1 MPRARRPDSPQPG
14 FFDAAAAPSLGLD
27 DDLPGAPLAAR
38 MRPRSLDDYVGQE
51 HIVGP
56 GKLLRRLL
64 EAGQLPSIILWGPP
78 GSGKTTLARIIASQ
92 ANATFV
98 ALSAVSAGVA
108 DLRRVVAEARERH
121 KLAAQ
126 SQVRTEEQAPSPA
139 ETRDGQTPQGHDA
152 ASGVTQVPRAS
163 ARGAASAPRTIL
175 FIDEIHRFNKAQQD
189 AVLPYVE
196 EGTVTLIGATTENP
210 SFEVIGPLLSR
221 SRVFALKALDE
232 ADLET
237 LVRRALSDPAR
248 GLGALGVDMDDDAI
262 EALAASVGGDARIA
276 LNALEAAV
284 MSVAP
289 SIDASLPVPSG
300 PGAAGPVRHVTRTDV
315 EEALQHRTY
324 LYDRQG
330 DAHYDTI
337 SAFIKSLRGS
347 DPDAALYWLAR
358 MIEAGEDP
366 LFIVRRMVILASEDV
381 GLADP
386 QAMVVASAC
395 QQAVHFI
402 GMPEGFYP
410 LAETAIYL
418 ALAPKSNSVGQSYTR
433 ALADVERTRNDPVP
447 LHLRNAVTGLMR
459 GMGYGRGYQYAHD
472 YEGGVAPEQTY
483 LPERLKGRK
492 YYVPRALGK
501 EPELARRVRPTSVGP
516 RPAAPRSP
524 APPE

>member
-1 MPRARRPDSPQPG
+1 MPRAPRSHASQAG
-14 FFDAAAAPSLGLD
+14 FFPSQDGPEDAPGENTA
-27 DDLPGAPLAAR
+27 GAPLAAR
-38 MRPRSLDDYVGQE
+38 MRPRGLEDYVGQE
-51 HIVGP
+51 HVVGP

-64 EAGQLPSIILWGPP
+64 EAGRLPSIILWGPP
-78 GSGKTTLARIIASQ
+78 GVGKTTLARIIASQ

-98 ALSAVSAGVA
+98 AISAVNAGVA
-108 DLRRVVAEARERH
+108 DLRKVIAEARAR
-121 KLAAQ
+121 KP
-126 SQVRTEEQAPSPA
+126 EQ
-139 ETRDGQTPQGHDA
+139 T
-152 ASGVTQVPRAS
+152 V
-163 ARGAASAPRTIL
+163 L

-189 AVLPYVE
+189 AALPVVE
-196 EGTVTLIGATTENP
+196 DGTVTLIGATTENP

-221 SRVFALKALDE
+221 SRVFALRALDE
-232 ADLET
+232 ADLAR
-237 LVRRALSDPAR
+237 LVRRALEDTER
-248 GLGALGVDMDDDAI
+248 GLGALNVAMDDDAI

-284 MSVAP
+284 LSVAP
-289 SIDASLPVPSG
+289 APSPLAERGSTSKSIEAGASSVPPMTPHPRSATPPGGGETETQVPPSPQAGRG
-300 PGAAGPVRHVTRTDV
+300 PGGGVLPVRHVTRADI

-386 QAMVVASAC
+386 QAMVIATAC

-410 LAETAIYL
+410 LAETALYL
-418 ALAPKSNSVGQSYTR
+418 ALAPKSNSVGSSYGR
-433 ALADVERTRNDPVP
+433 ALADVEATRNDPVP

-459 GMGYGRGYQYAHD
+459 GMGYGAGYQYAHD
-472 YEGGVAPEQTY
+472 YAGGIAPDQTY
-483 LPERLKGRK
+483 LPERLVGRRYYESKALGWEQDKGR
-492 YYVPRALGK
+492 GN
-501 EPELARRVRPTSVGP
+501 
-516 RPAAPRSP
+516 RSD
-524 APPE
+524 

>member
-1 MPRARRPDSPQPG
+1 
-14 FFDAAAAPSLGLD
+14 
-27 DDLPGAPLAAR
+27 

-64 EAGQLPSIILWGPP
+64 EAGQLPSLILWGPP
-78 GSGKTTLARIIASQ
+78 GVGKTTLARIIATQ

-98 ALSAVSAGVA
+98 AISAVSAGVA
-108 DLRRVVAEARERH
+108 DLRKVVAEARAR
-121 KLAAQ
+121 KP
-126 SQVRTEEQAPSPA
+126 EQ
-139 ETRDGQTPQGHDA
+139 
-152 ASGVTQVPRAS
+152 
-163 ARGAASAPRTIL
+163 TIL

-189 AVLPYVE
+189 AVLPVVE
-196 EGTVTLIGATTENP
+196 DGTVTLIGATTENP

-221 SRVFALKALDE
+221 SRVFALRALE
-232 ADLET
+232 ATDLER
-237 LVRRALSDPAR
+237 LIRRALEDPDR
-248 GLGALGVDMDDDAI
+248 GLGNLNVAMDGEAI

-289 SIDASLPVPSG
+289 GSPHPPTPSPTSERGSTSLWTEAPSESSRPEALEGRGAMEPRSAQGETSSVPLSAG
-300 PGAAGPVRHVTRTDV
+300 GEGAGGGVTVRHVTRVDV

-347 DPDAALYWLAR
+347 DPDASLYWLAR

-386 QAMVVASAC
+386 QAMVIATVC

-410 LAETAIYL
+410 LAETALYL
-418 ALAPKSNSVGQSYTR
+418 ALAPKSNSVGMSYGR
-433 ALADVERTRNDPVP
+433 ALADVEATRNEPVP

-459 GMGYGRGYQYAHD
+459 GMGYGAGYKYAQD
-472 YEGGVAPEQTY
+472 YAGGIAPDQTY
-483 LPERLKGRK
+483 LPDRLAGHRYYDPKGIGWEGEREQTG
-492 YYVPRALGK
+492 
-501 EPELARRVRPTSVGP
+501 EHE
-516 RPAAPRSP
+516 
-524 APPE
+524 